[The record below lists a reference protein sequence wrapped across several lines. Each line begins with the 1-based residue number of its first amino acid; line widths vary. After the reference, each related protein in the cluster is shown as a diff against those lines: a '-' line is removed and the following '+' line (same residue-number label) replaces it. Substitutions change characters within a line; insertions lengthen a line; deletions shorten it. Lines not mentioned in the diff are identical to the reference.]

1 MLRELRRAGTMS
13 PMKSRISVHHV
24 NNNANSRVNRVD
36 QVILAIDLI
45 DIDVIVVAP
54 ISRPSFGVSKP
65 ISAVI
70 EAAMVSS
77 FYVEMVRAA
86 KVRVKALFTNAADIA
101 VLARVM
107 TLLLDTLRRDTLL
120 LMGAILFDLLLLSG
134 DLLALFFRVTLVA
147 VGLFFSNSIL

>member
-1 MLRELRRAGTMS
+1 
-13 PMKSRISVHHV
+13 VD
-24 NNNANSRVNRVD
+24 SRVNRVD

-45 DIDVIVVAP
+45 DIDVLVVAP
-54 ISRPSFGVSKP
+54 ISRPGFVVSKP

-70 EAAMVSS
+70 EAAIVSS

-86 KVRVKALFTNAADIA
+86 KARVKVLFTNAPDIA
-101 VLARVM
+101 GLARVL
-107 TLLLDTLRRDTLL
+107 TLLLDALLRDTLL
-120 LMGAILFDLLLLSG
+120 LMGAILVDLLLLSG